1 MNGFSPALPRWPVAL
16 SVLAVAGFALTVAG
30 CDDTSVA
37 PPAPGSS
44 SEPTD
49 SGAPLPPDVRLRI
62 QYDQTEVTYSNV
74 WPGSIVGNDEAKKAK
89 EEGAKLMTEFE
100 KTHEVRSYDDEGQL
114 TASYEYLDG
123 NHPGMNMPADAYSD
137 LKSEMPYDPN
147 DENPIAGS
155 ELNGS
160 TIKHVRADGSEARSR
175 PIDPE
180 KFRIDPAKLDSL
192 SNQQDDTSDVDS
204 RRSAVLGSLQN
215 RGISFRRLD
224 KNRVVYDQKIE
235 DVRGTSSV
243 KKVIDLRFGKPI
255 YMKYKL
261 KNGNTDMVETRR
273 YARKSGLPVLM
284 KSVTYN
290 YDDRTGSWGVVSRTE
305 VTRRN
310 VSVRFN

>member
-1 MNGFSPALPRWPVAL
+1 MNGFSPAWPRWPVVL

-74 WPGSIVGNDEAKKAK
+74 WPGSIVGNDEAKAAK

-100 KTHEVRSYDDEGQL
+100 KTHEVRSYDDEGYL

-147 DENPIAGS
+147 DQNPV
-155 ELNGS
+155 
-160 TIKHVRADGSEARSR
+160 VRSVLEGNEMRYIREDGSMARTVSV
-175 PIDPE
+175 DPE
-180 KFRIDPAKLDSL
+180 RFRIDPQKIDSL
-192 SNQQDDTSDVDS
+192 KAADTSDVDS
-204 RRSAVLGSLQN
+204 RREMIRESLKQQSSSLQN
-215 RGISFRRLD
+215 ID
-224 KNRVVYDQKIE
+224 KNRVAFTQSVSDT
-235 DVRGTSSV
+235 RGVSQV
-243 KKVIDLRFGKPI
+243 KKVVDLRVGKPV
-255 YMKYKL
+255 YLKYERKDG
-261 KNGNTDMVETRR
+261 KTAMVETRQ
-273 YARKSGLPVLM
+273 YKLVSGVPV
-284 KSVTYN
+284 KVRSVTYD
-290 YDDRTGSWGVVSRTE
+290 YDDRKGKWEVVARTE
-305 VTRRN
+305 TVRKKI
-310 VSVRFN
+310 SVQLD